1 SEWAY
6 VQAAIAKANQPGRF
20 VTILGLEYTRGTTET
35 ASPGHQIGLFPGD
48 SLPRYC
54 SNFEHNAGDCPTVRD
69 FFRFETEQKGVAI
82 IAHPWVAWGP
92 SDWTETDPVMNSMEL
107 TAGKCEFGAHGYN
120 EVLGKGLRIGARG
133 SSDQHHYEVGMNDK
147 TICFARE
154 LTRPAIL
161 EAMRANLCYWVD
173 AHPITLTF
181 SVNGSP
187 MGSEV
192 VDGGDGVTIAAS
204 AVTERQ
210 TELDHIELI
219 HDG

>member
-1 SEWAY
+1 
-6 VQAAIAKANQPGRF
+6 
-20 VTILGLEYTRGTTET
+20 
-35 ASPGHQIGLFPGD
+35 
-48 SLPRYC
+48 
-54 SNFEHNAGDCPTVRD
+54 
-69 FFRFETEQKGVAI
+69 
-82 IAHPWVAWGP
+82 
-92 SDWTETDPVMNSMEL
+92 
-107 TAGKCEFGAHGYN
+107 FGAHGYN

-187 MGSEV
+187 MGSEAV
-192 VDGGDGVTIAAS
+192 AGGDGVTIAAW

-219 HDG
+219 HDGSVAARENCDDADYARCSLKATLLSGTAGYYYVAVSNGNDHRVAISSPI